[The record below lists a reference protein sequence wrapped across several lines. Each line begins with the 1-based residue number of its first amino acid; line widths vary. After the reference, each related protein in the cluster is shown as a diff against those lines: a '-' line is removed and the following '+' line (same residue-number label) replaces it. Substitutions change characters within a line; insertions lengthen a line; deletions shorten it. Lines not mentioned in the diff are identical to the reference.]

1 LARVGL
7 GEERK
12 VKPKSETTSPGAR
25 PAAGAYAG
33 DIDVEQAWAVLRD
46 KAPATLV
53 DVRSKAEWSYVGV
66 PDLSSLRKDVVLV
79 EWQTFPGMAAN
90 PDFLTMLT
98 KALAE
103 RGVRPEDP
111 VLFICR
117 SGVRSRAAAIA
128 LTGEGY
134 KACYNVAGGFEGDL
148 DHERHRGRRG
158 GWKAKNLPWVQ
169 S

>member
-1 LARVGL
+1 MKA
-7 GEERK
+7 
-12 VKPKSETTSPGAR
+12 KSEHPSSGAGLT
-25 PAAGAYAG
+25 PAAYAG
-33 DIDVEQAWAVLRD
+33 DIDVEQAWAMLRD
-46 KAPATLV
+46 KVPATLV

-66 PDLSSLRKDVVLV
+66 PDLSSLKKDAVLI
-79 EWQTFPGMAAN
+79 EWQIFPGMAAN
-90 PDFLTMLT
+90 PDFLATLK

-111 VLFICR
+111 VLFVCR

-128 LTGEGY
+128 LTSEGY
-134 KACYNVAGGFEGDL
+134 KVCYNVAGGFEGDL
-148 DHERHRGRRG
+148 DQERHRGRRG

>member
-1 LARVGL
+1 M
-7 GEERK
+7 
-12 VKPKSETTSPGAR
+12 
-25 PAAGAYAG
+25 
-33 DIDVEQAWAVLRD
+33 LRD
-46 KAPATLV
+46 KVPAALV

-66 PDLSSLRKDVVLV
+66 PDLSSLKKDAVLI
-79 EWQTFPGMAAN
+79 EWQIFPGMAAN
-90 PDFLTMLT
+90 PDFLATLK

-134 KACYNVAGGFEGDL
+134 KVCYNVAGGFEGDL
-148 DHERHRGRRG
+148 DQERHRGRRG